1 MNKKLLAI
9 IGGVV
14 ALIAI
19 IVACIFIFVGGED
32 SYRSIKVFEI
42 DGLCTVDRDGD
53 TLDAFK
59 NMSLSSGD
67 SFTVGEGSFARLKLD
82 DDKYVYLE
90 ANTKINLTATGTA
103 NDSKTMVY
111 IERGSMLTEV
121 KKKLSATSSYD
132 IVTPNTTMSIRGTKT
147 LTEVYEDVLG
157 AIKTNAAVVEGQVSF
172 KTIQKD
178 STGKAVIVTTD
189 LSVGQ
194 GLGVTTDSK
203 DLLSQEDVKHIADD
217 GKTVDGQTAEE
228 TTHEELGTTLET
240 PAFSEDFLT
249 NIVAVLARS
258 REEDIE
264 EGFVAEDVTEEELNA
279 AINIL
284 NDVIDGKVELPAAVE
299 EYVVSQTQPYYDEPI
314 YDTPVTGGND
324 DTTPAQQ
331 SVESEPE
338 QITDDTVIPE
348 DSEGS
353 GDDTFVVDGTG
364 ETLVGI
370 DDETD
375 GTNDNDADVTDDG
388 SDDRTDDSD
397 DTDDESDDT
406 DDTDDTDD
414 NDNVGEDGDDEN
426 DVDDETDD
434 SNDKDDKTDEDG
446 DNGDDKENSDDVTGD
461 GSEGE
466 DSASGTDETDAQSTQ
481 DDSTS
486 DPNTSDQRP
495 DTSDAQESGPSGD
508 SGSSSNTGT
517 STESTTVS
525 YSDSHWDF
533 SIENQDAAAG
543 TTQERRSWSVRPVYR
558 DSGNN
563 VVSYSSLP
571 TTPGTPLPGSSGS
584 SYTVTLDV
592 QGDIP
597 ADTQYEFAGWYRS
610 SAGAT
615 ECRESERVTTVPS
628 DGVTLFPGIREVTV
642 TYTVRFVNLF
652 PEAGMLT
659 VPSQDSWGD
668 YTFREDEDPEAEWVE
683 ITGIHS
689 GDVIHFPMTS
699 DYLSYYSINPSSCLH
714 IENKF
719 NEISNDLTEFAGIG
733 IGTKGSDG
741 IVRGGDDINLARILL
756 GDADYAASVASDFVR
771 YDTGS
776 TSDYMLDTE
785 IRSDMTFYLYFS
797 TAVTLTVPKGGDTP
811 VRMLDSDGTADTAT
825 VLAHY
830 GFDYTQAENLASYA
844 ASQNAQTTPHGRSHA
859 APQLLKLRTGS
870 TQDKDQYWGVF
881 LNYLNNDVES
891 DPIYVFKTYY
901 FGNSLDIP
909 SFEVAQSK
917 ANLYDLSAKLIV
929 TGNEDVV
936 PDGHAEKT
944 YVNTPTSGVNA
955 MTISRTS
962 QTSSWFV
969 GNGRLV
975 YNSLGFEL
983 DESRFVTLDL
993 TNSGANQ
1000 SIGMYAQNLIRKHR
1014 DSEDGVFRLKVEKH
1028 SLSGYFY
1035 NVALIPEDG
1044 GYDWASGG
1052 TEREVPPTDQN
1063 STYLSKDGM
1072 RLAGY
1077 SVTYLNGQT
1086 PVVRNA
1092 IVNKTY
1098 SAWPV
1103 GDDTV
1108 FLDREN
1114 EEYIVKL
1121 EHVTSDRAYVLKPI
1135 FLPAGS
1141 PFEIGIERQSGKI
1154 IRPSSAEVDWA
1165 ISDYELTISGLKDM
1179 IDAGY
1184 PVSMIDLRS
1193 IRAKC
1198 YNYGRNNNAYYDVSF
1213 DKLLYWDATRCTYD
1227 LYVRGNSED
1236 TPVRVGGNSV
1246 RYTLQNDGTLR
1257 IPLKDLGTFT
1267 LFVDSNTI
1275 LKTEF
1280 IRGIGFADYGTPLD
1294 NYDIIQQYVSYQIE
1308 SLLPNRDLGRVSGT
1322 PTTFAEYTPGDSF
1335 VGIKANHDYRYTAV
1349 YTQSGNGPRLVFNES
1364 GSEPISDTGDL
1375 LQVITEIEGDGYPGL
1390 VFYGGELSEVAY
1402 GSGMLS
1408 DQELAAIFP
1417 RTVTRTETAS
1427 GRPEAVIK
1435 GDADLIGKYGCGV
1448 LEFKR
1453 YVTINIINPNNVIVY
1468 SPNVKNRLS
1477 TITSTQGLSSE
1488 YDYSTL
1494 RQFLKLGTDAIMPSN
1509 VRLSLSMSNNDSCPD
1524 GWAYVEY
1531 NNDSGYVYYGSG
1543 TVEGQVGCATSTP
1556 LSIQPLN

>member
-1 MNKKLLAI
+1 MNKKALI
-9 IGGVV
+9 FGGGAV
-14 ALIAI
+14 ALVAI
-19 IVACIFIFVGGED
+19 IVALIFIFTGGED
-32 SYRSIKVFEI
+32 AYRSIKVFEI
-42 DGLCTVDRDGD
+42 DGSCTVDRDGD

-264 EGFVAEDVTEEELNA
+264 EGFAAEDVTEEELNA
-279 AINIL
+279 AISIL

-299 EYVVSQTQPYYDEPI
+299 EYVISQTQPYYDEPI
-314 YDTPVTGGND
+314 VYDTPVTGGNN

-338 QITDDTVIPE
+338 QITDDTVITE
-348 DSEGS
+348 DSEGA

-375 GTNDNDADVTDDG
+375 DTNDNDADVTDDG

-397 DTDDESDDT
+397 DTDDES

-466 DSASGTDETDAQSTQ
+466 DSVSGTDETDAQSTQ

-486 DPNTSDQRP
+486 NPNTSDQRP

-517 STESTTVS
+517 STGSTTVS

-571 TTPGTPLPGSSGS
+571 TTPGTPLPGSSDS
-584 SYTVTLDV
+584 NYTVTLDV

-597 ADTQYEFAGWYRS
+597 ADKQYEFAGWYRS
-610 SAGAT
+610 SQGAT

-652 PEAGMLT
+652 PEAGSIVVPGQDYWNGLT
-659 VPSQDSWGD
+659 
-668 YTFREDEDPEAEWVE
+668 YTSDTDPDAEWVE
-683 ITGIHS
+683 ISGIHY
-689 GDVIHFPMTS
+689 GDTINFPMTK
-699 DYLSYYSINPSSCLH
+699 DILEYENVNTASCLH
-714 IENKF
+714 IETNF
-719 NEISNDLTEFAGIG
+719 TETSSTLTEFAGIG

-741 IVRGGDDINLARILL
+741 VVRGGDDVNLARILL
-756 GDADYAASVASDFVR
+756 GDTEYTASRQNDFVR
-771 YDTGS
+771 YETGS
-776 TSDYMLDTE
+776 NSLYRIDTE

-797 TAVTLTVPKGGDTP
+797 TAITLTVPKGGDTP
-811 VRMLDSDGTADTAT
+811 VRMLDGDGTADTAT
-825 VLAHY
+825 VLARY
-830 GFDYTQAENLASYA
+830 GFDYSKSDASARLVA
-844 ASQNAQTTPHGRSHA
+844 ASNALSGEHKKAT
-859 APQLLKLRTGS
+859 PQLLKLRTGS
-870 TQDKDQYWGVF
+870 TQDKDQYWGVL
-881 LNYLNNDVES
+881 LNYLNNDVDS
-891 DPIYVFKTYY
+891 DPSYVFMTYY
-901 FGNSLDIP
+901 FGNLLDIP
-909 SFEVAQSK
+909 AFEVAQSK
-917 ANLYDLSAKLIV
+917 ASLYDLSAKLIV
-929 TGNEDVV
+929 TGNQDVV
-936 PDGHAEKT
+936 PGSHAEKT

-955 MTISRTS
+955 LTISRTN
-962 QTSSWFV
+962 QTSSWFL
-969 GNGRLV
+969 GNGRLI

-983 DESRFVTLDL
+983 DESRFVTLDISD
-993 TNSGANQ
+993 SGASDN
-1000 SIGMYAQNLIRKHR
+1000 IGIYAQNLIRKHR
-1014 DSEDGVFRLKVEKH
+1014 DSEEGVFRLRVEKH
-1028 SLSGYFY
+1028 IASGYYY

-1052 TEREVPPTDQN
+1052 TRREVPPTDQN
-1063 STYLSKDGM
+1063 STYISKEGM

-1077 SVTYLNGQT
+1077 VVSYMDGQNEI
-1086 PVVRNA
+1086 VRNA
-1092 IVNKTY
+1092 LVNQTY
-1098 SAWPV
+1098 SAWPE

-1108 FLDREN
+1108 FLRMDPKDDPK
-1114 EEYIVKL
+1114 EYVVKL
-1121 EHVTSDRAYVLKPI
+1121 EHVTSNRAYVLKPI
-1135 FLPAGS
+1135 FLPENG
-1141 PFEIGIERQSGKI
+1141 PFEIGIERKSGKI
-1154 IRPSSAEVDWA
+1154 VRPTSAEVDWA

-1213 DKLLYWDATRCTYD
+1213 DKLLYWDATRSTYD

-1280 IRGIGFADYGTPLD
+1280 IRGIGFADYNTPKD
-1294 NYDIIQQYVSYQIE
+1294 EYDIIRKYVSYQIE
-1308 SLLPNRDLGRVSGT
+1308 SLIPNRDLGKASGT
-1322 PTTFAEYTPGDSF
+1322 PTSFAGYTPGDCF
-1335 VGIKANHDYRYTAV
+1335 AGIKANHDYRYTAV

-1375 LQVITEIEGDGYPGL
+1375 LQVITEIDDDGYPGL

-1402 GSGMLS
+1402 ESGMLS

-1435 GDADLIGKYGCGV
+1435 GDADLIGKYGSGV

-1509 VRLSLSMSNNDSCPD
+1509 VRLSLSMSNTASCAD
-1524 GWAYVEY
+1524 GWAYVAY
-1531 NNDSGYVYYGSG
+1531 GNDSGYVYYGSG
-1543 TVEGQVGCATSTP
+1543 TVEGQVGCANSTP
-1556 LSIQPLN
+1556 LSIQPLI

>member
-1 MNKKLLAI
+1 MNKKALI
-9 IGGVV
+9 FGGGAV
-14 ALIAI
+14 ALVAI
-19 IVACIFIFVGGED
+19 IVALIFIFTGGED
-32 SYRSIKVFEI
+32 AYRSIKVFEI
-42 DGLCTVDRDGD
+42 DGSCTVDRDGD

-157 AIKTNAAVVEGQVSF
+157 SIKTNAAVVEGQVSF

-240 PAFSEDFLT
+240 PVFSEDFLT

-279 AINIL
+279 AISIL
-284 NDVIDGKVELPAAVE
+284 NEVIDGKVELPAAVE
-299 EYVVSQTQPYYDEPI
+299 EYVISQTQPYYDEPI
-314 YDTPVTGGND
+314 YDTPVTDGNN
-324 DTTPAQQ
+324 DTTAQPQ
-331 SVESEPE
+331 VENEPE
-338 QITDDTVIPE
+338 QIADDTVIPE
-348 DSEGS
+348 DSEGA

-397 DTDDESDDT
+397 DTDDESDDA
-406 DDTDDTDD
+406 DDTDD

-426 DVDDETDD
+426 DVDDGTDD

-446 DNGDDKENSDDVTGD
+446 DNGDDKENSDDVTDD

-466 DSASGTDETDAQSTQ
+466 DSASGTDDTGAQSTQ

-495 DTSDAQESGPSGD
+495 DTSDAQESGSSGD

-517 STESTTVS
+517 GTGSTTVS

-571 TTPGTPLPGSSGS
+571 TTPGTPLPGSSDS
-584 SYTVTLDV
+584 NYTVTLDV

-597 ADTQYEFAGWYRS
+597 ADKQYEFAGWYRS
-610 SAGAT
+610 SQGAT

-652 PEAGMLT
+652 PEAGSIVVPGQDYWNGLT
-659 VPSQDSWGD
+659 
-668 YTFREDEDPEAEWVE
+668 YTSDTDPDAEWVE
-683 ITGIHS
+683 ISGIHY
-689 GDVIHFPMTS
+689 GDTINFPMTK
-699 DYLSYYSINPSSCLH
+699 DILEYENVNTASCLH
-714 IENKF
+714 IETNF
-719 NEISNDLTEFAGIG
+719 TETSSTLTEFAGIG

-741 IVRGGDDINLARILL
+741 IVRGGNDINLARILL
-756 GDADYAASVASDFVR
+756 GDTEYTASRQNDFVR
-771 YDTGS
+771 YETGS
-776 TSDYMLDTE
+776 NSLYRIDTE

-797 TAVTLTVPKGGDTP
+797 TAITLTVPKGGDTP
-811 VRMLDSDGTADTAT
+811 VRMLDGDGTADTAT
-825 VLAHY
+825 VLARY

-901 FGNSLDIP
+901 FGNPLDIP

-969 GNGRLV
+969 GNGRLI

-1077 SVTYLNGQT
+1077 SVTYLDGQT

-1135 FLPAGS
+1135 FLPEGS
-1141 PFEIGIERQSGKI
+1141 PFEIGIERKSGKI
-1154 IRPSSAEVDWA
+1154 IRPTSANANWA
-1165 ISDYELTISGLKDM
+1165 ISDYELIITGLNDW
-1179 IDAGY
+1179 IDLGY
-1184 PVSMIDLRS
+1184 PVTMIDLRS

-1198 YNYGRNNNAYYDVSF
+1198 FNYGRNNNAYYDISF
-1213 DKLLYWDATRCTYD
+1213 DKLLYWDESHNRYVLYTRN
-1227 LYVRGNSED
+1227 GGED
-1236 TPVRVGGNSV
+1236 IPVKIGQNSV
-1246 RYTLQNDGTLR
+1246 VYSLDNDGTLR
-1257 IPLKDLGTFT
+1257 IPLSDLCDFI
-1267 LFVDSNTI
+1267 LHVDSNTNAP
-1275 LKTEF
+1275 TEF
-1280 IRGIGFADYGTPLD
+1280 VRGIGFAEYDTPID
-1294 NYDIIQQYVSYQIE
+1294 NYDIIQRYVSYE
-1308 SLLPNRDLGRVSGT
+1308 MEALASNDDLGMNNSVASN
-1322 PTTFAEYTPGDSF
+1322 FYEYYPYKRY
-1335 VGIKANHDYRYTAV
+1335 VGIKANNDYKYTAV

-1375 LQVITEIEGDGYPGL
+1375 LQVITEIDDDGYPGL

-1402 GSGMLS
+1402 GSGILS

-1435 GDADLIGKYGCGV
+1435 GDADLIGKYGSGV

-1488 YDYSTL
+1488 YDYKTL

-1509 VRLSLSMSNNDSCPD
+1509 VRLSLSMSSNDSCPD
-1524 GWAYVEY
+1524 GWAFVEY